1 VWCVKKGAKVRTLSI
16 DVPTAKLDCVWIPAS
31 KFFTP
36 WITPKFQPLE
46 VASICI
52 KIIYSFTAIT
62 FNVLIIITEILK
74 KNWFSSF
81 SKLIFMKS

>member
-1 VWCVKKGAKVRTLSI
+1 MSRLPSWT
-16 DVPTAKLDCVWIPAS
+16 VWIPAS

-52 KIIYSFTAIT
+52 KIIYSFTATTI
-62 FNVLIIITEILK
+62 NVLIIITEILK
-74 KNWFSSF
+74 KKKIGSVVSSAN
-81 SKLIFMKS
+81 